1 MKKSN
6 IVIATMLI
14 AFSSMSFA
22 GLKVVD
28 SPNGAWVTVTD
39 NGKPV
44 ENAAVSAVNVPQSK
58 AEFKT
63 NDKGCVF
70 VPLAINQ
77 SRSVKYKAV
86 TQEGK
91 EFSRFA
97 FHGKS

>member
-6 IVIATMLI
+6 IVLASMLI

-28 SPNGAWVTVTD
+28 SQNGAWVTVTD

-44 ENAAVSAVNVPQSK
+44 ADAVVSATNVPQSK
-58 AEFKT
+58 SEFKT
-63 NDKGCVF
+63 NEKGRVF
-70 VPLAINQ
+70 IPLTMNH
-77 SRSVKYKAV
+77 SKSVKFKAV
-86 TQEGK
+86 TPEGK
-91 EFSRFA
+91 EMSRFA